1 MAQGPAET
9 CLVIKIIVMDRKITL
24 STVLSEGTAIGLKNL
39 PSLIGATLLWI
50 LTIWIPYINVGTTIA
65 MQSIPCALSKGEVI
79 SPLFIFDGK
88 YRKYMG
94 EFFTLIGLQSLSIIP
109 ALLFM
114 IVPGIIISL
123 GWSLSL
129 YILLDKG
136 VGPSEAMVQSNNA
149 TYGYKWTMF
158 LSSLV
163 LVVAFYVVALI
174 LTYIVGLISSA
185 LAALVMLALVLCL
198 MSISLGMSG
207 YIYRKLALEETPAE

>member
-1 MAQGPAET
+1 MVQEPAET
-9 CLVIKIIVMDRKITL
+9 RLIIKIIVMDKKITL
-24 STVLSEGTAIGLKNL
+24 SSVLSEGMAIGLKNL

-79 SPLFIFDGK
+79 SPFFIFDGK

-114 IVPGIIISL
+114 VVPGIIISL

-158 LSSLV
+158 LSNLV
-163 LVVAFYVVALI
+163 LVVAFYVAALI
-174 LTYIVGLISSA
+174 LAFIVGLVSDT
-185 LAALVMLALVLCL
+185 LAALAVLALVLCF
-198 MSISLGMSG
+198 MSVSLGMSG
-207 YIYRKLALEETPAE
+207 YIYRKLALEETSAA